1 MWSLPAKLNDCRRF
15 LFAPRAERRFAR
27 QASAELLELY
37 EQQRRAHPEISGR
50 ALYQEIVA
58 QRLGPQAVRANELV
72 RRAEE
77 SFTDWPRDRE
87 LKFSHVVH
95 YLVFYGIHASG
106 SRPKGHYDEYGSG
119 GREGYSRKT
128 LISCSVGRIFQN
140 SPRPRPSH
148 RDHLGDLLPA
158 VRAPHPGRECR
169 ERHRPPCDPRERLR
183 LDVA

>member
-15 LFAPRAERRFAR
+15 LLAPRAERRFAR

-87 LKFSHVVH
+87 LKFSHVGH
-95 YLVFYGIHASG
+95 YLVFY
-106 SRPKGHYDEYGSG
+106 EY
-119 GREGYSRKT
+119 T
-128 LISCSVGRIFQN
+128 LL
-140 SPRPRPSH
+140 
-148 RDHLGDLLPA
+148 DPA
-158 VRAPHPGRECR
+158 RRGTMTNMGAV
-169 ERHRPPCDPRERLR
+169 
-183 LDVA
+183 VAKVIPEKL